1 MKGAEAGNLSADVL
15 VIGGGVAG
23 LAFAACLASLLRNR
37 RSGLRIAVLESR
49 PPAPLPATEPT
60 GLRVLAIAPD
70 AEALLAECQV
80 WQSLPHTRRA
90 PYERMRVW
98 QQGSAPDGRGSISFD
113 AADLGLPALGH
124 IVEHDWLRMALWRR
138 LEAGPGPDQSGVEL
152 ISGETPETLQRYPDR
167 AELRLAGGGRVV
179 ARLVVA
185 ADGAD
190 SWVRTQLDLATTGR
204 SYGQTAIVAH
214 VVSERPHQRTAWQCF
229 TPRGPVALLPLADGR
244 SSLVW
249 SAPDQQ
255 AAELLA
261 GDDEHFSAQL
271 TAIMGP
277 ALGGLRVDS
286 ARLSFPLAAR
296 HVHRYTGARFAL
308 IGDAAHQIHPLA
320 GQGINLGLQDAGCLA
335 RVLADHLAGSRYADP
350 GDALALRRYERQRK
364 GPNLLN
370 LATME
375 GLHRLFSSEW
385 AAVTSL
391 VTAGLGLVDRM
402 PAVKRLLAV
411 RATGA
416 RGPAGTVRDS
426 RES

>member
-1 MKGAEAGNLSADVL
+1 MNDQGARKLSADVL
-15 VIGGGVAG
+15 VIGGGIAG
-23 LAFAACLASLLRNR
+23 LAFAACLGRLLRNR
-37 RSGLRIAVLESR
+37 RGGLRIAVLEAR

-70 AEALLAECQV
+70 AEALLADCQV
-80 WQSLPHTRRA
+80 WQSLPHNRRA

-98 QQGSAPDGRGSISFD
+98 QQGSAPDGRGSIGFD

-124 IVEHDWLRMALWRR
+124 IVEHDWLRLALWRQ
-138 LEAGPGPDQSGVEL
+138 LEAGPGPEQPWVEF
-152 ISGETPETLQRYPDR
+152 ISGEIPETLERYPDR
-167 AELRLAGGGRVV
+167 AELRLAGGGSLA

-190 SWVRTQLDLATTGR
+190 SWARTQLDLATTGR

-214 VVSERPHQRTAWQCF
+214 VSSERPHQRTAWQCF
-229 TPRGPVALLPLADGR
+229 TSGGPVALLPLADGR

-255 AAELLA
+255 AVELLA
-261 GDDEHFSAQL
+261 GDDDYFSAQL
-271 TAIMGP
+271 TAIMGA
-277 ALGGLRVDS
+277 ALGSLRVDS
-286 ARLSFPLAAR
+286 ARLSFPLAVR
-296 HVHRYTGARFAL
+296 HAHRYTGARFAL

-385 AAVTSL
+385 GAVTSL
-391 VTAGLGLVDRM
+391 ATTGLGLVDRM
-402 PAVKRLLAV
+402 PAVKRLLAA
-411 RATGA
+411 RATGGRA
-416 RGPAGTVRDS
+416 PAGTVRNS
-426 RES
+426 LEY